1 MRYFDRQQGT
11 LVLDGKAGH
20 RVVSLSSAA
29 IRFFEVQINS
39 KIANASV
46 FSTECGQCWNKDS
59 WKKSIKQAVKAAKL
73 TVVMYSLRRTAI
85 GEMIASGIGSF
96 EVAKTAGTSTEM
108 IDKRGSTH
116 PGALEHRKP
125 VVLGTRCVMG
135 EDASLIR
142 DKVAAQ
148 NMPSLRKLTLNL
160 PRLEHSRQ
168 PKKISLKNIRNL
180 AASDTALR
188 DSVLGLA

>member
-1 MRYFDRQQGT
+1 MRHFDRQQGT

-20 RVVSLSSAA
+20 RIVSLSSAA
-29 IRFFEVQINS
+29 IRFFEVQIKS

-73 TVVMYSLRRTAI
+73 TLTVVMYSLRRTAI
-85 GEMIASGIGSF
+85 GEMIASGIDSF

-108 IDKRGSTH
+108 IDKHGSTH

-125 VVLGTRCVMG
+125 AALGTRCVMG
-135 EDASLIR
+135 
-142 DKVAAQ
+142 
-148 NMPSLRKLTLNL
+148 
-160 PRLEHSRQ
+160 
-168 PKKISLKNIRNL
+168 
-180 AASDTALR
+180 
-188 DSVLGLA
+188 